1 MYVINIIDEN
11 EKKLVIV
18 RLELVNFE
26 KEVVWNVLEILY
38 YYNMFRIIESGWWLF
53 GIFNIGISVFKN

>member
-1 MYVINIIDEN
+1 MWLNEYNNLVQIKFYEELEVEWMYVINIIDEN

-26 KEVVWNVLEILY
+26 KEVV
-38 YYNMFRIIESGWWLF
+38 
-53 GIFNIGISVFKN
+53 

>member
-38 YYNMFRIIESGWWLF
+38 
-53 GIFNIGISVFKN
+53 